1 MARTIMKDAYSPPYL
16 WRLFF
21 TGLSFLFFGLGGL
34 LLTLVG
40 FPLVNLLFRDPLRK
54 RHAVRC
60 LINGIFRFFVEF
72 MRFTGVLTYSVT
84 NMERLGR
91 PGQMVIANHPSLID
105 VVVLIAF
112 IRDANCVVKESLW
125 HNPFMRATL
134 RAAGYISN
142 NASMEMFDDTVAA
155 LKEGQTLIIFPEG
168 TRTIPGEMPKFHRG
182 ATAIALRGAQV
193 ITPVVIRV
201 QPTTLTKAE
210 PWYNIPPRRPNFSF
224 TVGEDI
230 NPQDFAVNNLAP
242 TASRKLDAYL
252 HSYYAQ
258 ELTKNE

>member
-60 LINGIFRFFVEF
+60 LI
-72 MRFTGVLTYSVT
+72 
-84 NMERLGR
+84 
-91 PGQMVIANHPSLID
+91 
-105 VVVLIAF
+105 
-112 IRDANCVVKESLW
+112 
-125 HNPFMRATL
+125 
-134 RAAGYISN
+134 N

-230 NPQDFAVNNLAP
+230 NPQDFAVNNSTP
-242 TASRKLDAYL
+242 IASRKLDAYL